1 MAQPPSPDYA
11 ADILEEDPKE
21 ESEKEP
27 EEQELKEMEMDD
39 EMDDAELIFL
49 YDAPGSPCPPASK
62 SEYEPKDETATTV
75 GTITQLPSTGR
86 RFPSSIHVR
95 GGSSSTAPVAYDLE
109 DLVSSY
115 MRKDIDSLDGVVEHQ
130 NNKTENVLVTLDD
143 RVPKLEQYGEM
154 IQVGAVREER
164 PSKAVDVLATF
175 GETPP
180 SEPRGSPRDSQS
192 MPPRRTSNAAIEQ
205 LINERVAKAL
215 ADDKV
220 VRENARGPTGGAR
233 GPTGG
238 AGGPAGGAGGPAAAP
253 AVQECAFAS
262 FMKCNPT
269 FFHGT
274 KGVVELCRWFK
285 NMEMVFSTEGKNVK
299 FAAATSQGRAL
310 TWWNSQ
316 VANLALETAK
326 GFHGHN

>member
-1 MAQPPSPDYA
+1 MAQPPSPDHT
-11 ADILEEDPKE
+11 ADILEVEPVQLEIAPAAPELAPQSPNHVFNFPNGNPEEEDGPKEDPKE
-21 ESEKEP
+21 ESEKEL
-27 EEQELKEMEMDD
+27 EEQEPKEM

-62 SEYEPKDETATTV
+62 SEYEPKDETAATV

-95 GGSSSTAPVAYDLE
+95 GGSSSTALIAYDLE

-115 MRKDIDSLDGVVEHQ
+115 MRKDIDSLDG
-130 NNKTENVLVTLDD
+130 K
-143 RVPKLEQYGEM
+143 EM

-164 PSKAVDVLATF
+164 PSEAVDVLATF

-180 SEPRGSPRDSQS
+180 SEPRGSPR
-192 MPPRRTSNAAIEQ
+192 
-205 LINERVAKAL
+205 
-215 ADDKV
+215 
-220 VRENARGPTGGAR
+220 ARGPIGGAR
-233 GPTGG
+233 GPAGG
-238 AGGPAGGAGGPAAAP
+238 ARGPAGGAGGPAAAP
-253 AVQECAFAS
+253 AVRECAFAS

-269 FFHGT
+269 LFHGT

-299 FAAATSQGRAL
+299 FATATYMVVS
-310 TWWNSQ
+310 
-316 VANLALETAK
+316 
-326 GFHGHN
+326 